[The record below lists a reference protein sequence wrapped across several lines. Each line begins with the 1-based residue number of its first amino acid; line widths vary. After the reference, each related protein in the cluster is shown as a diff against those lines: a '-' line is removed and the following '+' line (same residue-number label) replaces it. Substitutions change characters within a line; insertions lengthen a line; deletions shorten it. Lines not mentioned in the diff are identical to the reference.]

1 MKKELVVNVPLNG
14 LSFGNVSLNL
24 LREMWKKEMSVSVF
38 PIGNAVDLST
48 FDKLDPLFLKWLD
61 TAIKGR
67 LDGISSSVP
76 SFKLWHLNGSESR
89 ITEKQHLFT
98 FHEVNFATQV
108 ESSLARLQNSAIFSS
123 SFSRD
128 IFATAG
134 CPNTHSVKL
143 GLDEDFSILDKKFY
157 EDKIIFGIS
166 GKFEKRKHTA
176 QIIKLWIN
184 KYGGNFKYRL
194 HCLIHNPF
202 YKPEEMQAIM
212 QDIVGDKDAGNV
224 IFHPPQATNTLMN
237 DWLNSIDI
245 DLSGL
250 SGGEGWNLGS
260 FNSTCLGKWSVVL
273 NHSSHKEWATDK
285 NSILLEPSGME
296 SAEDGKFFIKGND
309 FNQGNIFTFD
319 EEEVIA
325 AMEKGES
332 LAKTLNQKGIELGK
346 EMTYSKTL
354 DSILDIIK

>member
-24 LREMWKKEMSVSVF
+24 LREMWKRKMAVSVF
-38 PIGNAVDLST
+38 PIGNGVDLST

-61 TAIKGR
+61 AAIKGR
-67 LDGISSSVP
+67 LDGLSSSIP
-76 SFKLWHLNGSESR
+76 SLKLWHLNGSENR
-89 ITEKQHLFT
+89 ITEKQHLVT

-108 ESSLARLQNSAIFSS
+108 ESSLARLQSSAIFSS
-123 SFSRD
+123 SFSKD
-128 IFATAG
+128 IFAAAG

-143 GLDEDFSILDKKFY
+143 GFDEDFSILDKKFY

-176 QIIKLWIN
+176 QLIKLWIN

-212 QDIVGDKDAGNV
+212 QDIVGDKEAGNV
-224 IFHPPQATNTLMN
+224 IFHPPQDTNTLMN
-237 DWLNSIDI
+237 DWLNSIHI

-250 SGGEGWNLGS
+250 SGGEGWNLGA
-260 FNSTCLGKWSVVL
+260 FNSTCLGKWSIVL
-273 NHSSHKEWATDK
+273 NHTSHKDWATDE

-309 FNQGNIFTFD
+309 FSQGNIFTFD

-325 AMEKGES
+325 AMEKAET
-332 LAKTLNQKGIELGK
+332 LAPTLNQKGVELGK
-346 EMTYSKTL
+346 ELTYSKTL
-354 DSILDIIK
+354 DTILDIIK